1 MIQRFAF
8 RAGIVY
14 AFVLVFLFTASPMA
28 FALAVTVENAFHF
41 RSYMSVNSAGLNSG
55 STHRI
60 GVVSAVPNG
69 AMGTFGGARPPG
81 STCTEPS
88 CLMPLSFDPFL
99 DGPGAQPNRFARA
112 PTFNPDWTGSW
123 DLFFQ
128 NCTDKTP
135 GPDMQACLN
144 GVGASGP
151 FSTPSIEGVAEMP
164 IPINVMVSGDAAT
177 PTISWEI
184 PEQEVANRGLNVDYV
199 NILIRDLGTLQDP
212 GTSVAKAVY
221 NVGAVD
227 PATTSFTM
235 PAGALDP
242 NGYYSVQL
250 TLNDSRDGSR
260 RIEQVQSAG
269 TGIFNFA
276 PAAIDDTGGLPVLL
290 PIVDETGQTGPDTVY
305 HFSGKVI
312 EEEILFI
319 DPLFAVGYD
328 YAIGVGDPNFA
339 SVLLPMV
346 GDNLFELWLWDGL
359 DYVLEDILT
368 AGVEYFFEPAGV
380 DRFRILGIE
389 TSAMLD
395 PTNAA
400 AFVTGLT
407 FNASGTFT
415 GTMTPITQF
424 VPAPATLALLLV
436 GLTSIGHRV
445 RKRGFGCVSS

>member
-8 RAGIVY
+8 RTGVIY
-14 AFVLVFLFTASPMA
+14 ALGLVFLVTASPKV
-28 FALAVTVENAFHF
+28 FALTVTVENAFHF

-199 NILIRDLGTLQDP
+199 NILIRDLGTLQDA

-221 NVGAVD
+221 NVGVVD

-235 PAGALDP
+235 PAGALDL

-250 TLNDSRDGSR
+250 TLNDTRDGSR

-269 TGIFNFA
+269 TGIFNFV
-276 PAAIDDTGGLPVLL
+276 PDVVNQTGGQGVFTPF
-290 PIVDETGQTGPDTVY
+290 VDLSGPTTVY
-305 HFSGKVI
+305 HFNGTVVEK
-312 EEEILFI
+312 EIMFI

>member
-1 MIQRFAF
+1 
-8 RAGIVY
+8 
-14 AFVLVFLFTASPMA
+14 
-28 FALAVTVENAFHF
+28 
-41 RSYMSVNSAGLNSG
+41 
-55 STHRI
+55 
-60 GVVSAVPNG
+60 
-69 AMGTFGGARPPG
+69 
-81 STCTEPS
+81 
-88 CLMPLSFDPFL
+88 
-99 DGPGAQPNRFARA
+99 
-112 PTFNPDWTGSW
+112 
-123 DLFFQ
+123 
-128 NCTDKTP
+128 
-135 GPDMQACLN
+135 
-144 GVGASGP
+144 
-151 FSTPSIEGVAEMP
+151 MP

-221 NVGAVD
+221 NVGVVD

-235 PAGALDP
+235 PAGALDL

-250 TLNDSRDGSR
+250 TLNDTRDGSR

-269 TGIFNFA
+269 TGIFNFV
-276 PAAIDDTGGLPVLL
+276 PDVVNQTGGQGVFTPF
-290 PIVDETGQTGPDTVY
+290 VDLSGPTTVY
-305 HFSGKVI
+305 HFNGTVVEK
-312 EEEILFI
+312 EIMFI